1 MQVNKIETTKKVSI
15 LDVQKDA
22 LRKQKARYEITDREV
37 SNLGMDTR
45 VYAACGRM
53 FVLSTVPE
61 MKSELKEK
69 IDKVDNVINS
79 CDKNKDFLLKNLREQ
94 EDSLRELVAL
104 KKDAK

>member
-15 LDVQKDA
+15 LDAQKDA

-37 SNLGMDTR
+37 TNLGTDTR

-53 FVLSTVPE
+53 FVLSTVPDL
-61 MKSELKEK
+61 KTELNDKIEK
-69 IDKVDNVINS
+69 VESVIQS

-94 EDSLRELVAL
+94 EDSLRELVKS
-104 KKDAK
+104 KK